1 MKKIVFLFIAVV
13 LSWNGLAQNK
23 LPKVAVAVRSDTVF
37 TILGNISVVNMPYN
51 LHQNWS
57 KYLNTL
63 SDNSFQ
69 FEMVN
74 LPDYYQTD
82 KRSISTQLDKNE
94 LAPFINAL
102 KKKGYAY
109 LVFIYRPELGLP
121 QYKGIE
127 GKSYGFA
134 MSQNQVF
141 SFNSADIYDLSKKS
155 LVSNI
160 GLRDPEDF
168 ILKVSTDAIPELPI
182 RQYSES
188 HMKPAVEFIDNL
200 HQQFAGRIAH
210 RFKLMLDE
218 K

>member
-37 TILGNISVVNMPYN
+37 TLLGNISLSTMPYN

-57 KYLNTL
+57 KYLNDITG
-63 SDNSFQ
+63 DAFH
-69 FEMVN
+69 FEMVD
-74 LPDYYQTD
+74 LPDYYQTE
-82 KRSISTQLDKNE
+82 KRSHSTQLQKSD
-94 LAPFINAL
+94 LAPFFKAL

-109 LVFIYRPELGLP
+109 LVFVYRPELKLPLYNGL
-121 QYKGIE
+121 E
-127 GKSYGFA
+127 GTSYGFA
-134 MSQNQVF
+134 MSKNQVF
-141 SFNSADIYDLSKKS
+141 SLNSADIYAINKKS
-155 LVSNI
+155 LVANV
-160 GLRDPEDF
+160 GLRTPEDF
-168 ILKVSTDAIPELPI
+168 ILSVSRDAIPEMQLK
-182 RQYSES
+182 QYNES
-188 HMKPAVEFIDNL
+188 HMKPAVEFIENL